1 MRIIFQKNGP
11 TLVNILPRPINPPT
25 VWANKTEKRTPID
38 FHAGAPPP
46 PCVQSYSRGTRSR
59 DRTGGHE
66 ALGTT
71 LKAYKRE
78 RRRRGGLTY
87 QERLQSS
94 RVYRGGWRVL
104 RLIPT
109 APADRIP
116 IPPIPVRVS
125 SLVER
130 RERSVALCARTRCA
144 FIKRGEEKASQE
156 RERSKEER
164 IRIR

>member
-116 IPPIPVRVS
+116 IPFAFLLSWKGEKEVSRYARVHGAR
-125 SLVER
+125 LLNEGKKKPAKKGRDR
-130 RERSVALCARTRCA
+130 RR
-144 FIKRGEEKASQE
+144 KG
-156 RERSKEER
+156 
-164 IRIR
+164 

>member
-1 MRIIFQKNGP
+1 M
-11 TLVNILPRPINPPT
+11 NILPRPINPPT

-46 PCVQSYSRGTRSR
+46 PYVQSYSRGTRSR

-109 APADRIP
+109 APANRIP

>member
-1 MRIIFQKNGP
+1 MGKQNCENEPPSIFTRRHP
-11 TLVNILPRPINPPT
+11 LSPPS
-25 VWANKTEKRTPID
+25 I
-38 FHAGAPPP
+38 
-46 PCVQSYSRGTRSR
+46 QSYSRGTRSR

-78 RRRRGGLTY
+78 RRRGGLTY
-87 QERLQSS
+87 RERLQSS

-109 APADRIP
+109 APANRIP
-116 IPPIPVRVS
+116 IPPIPIRVS
-125 SLVER
+125 SPIGEK
-130 RERSVALCARTRCA
+130 SVALCCTWPRIRCV
-144 FIKRGEEKASQE
+144 FIKRGENDEG
-156 RERSKEER
+156 RERPKEGR